1 MQHRNI
7 PSRWN
12 DERAANDSTLVSS
25 CLERAGAH
33 TALADTQTLTLMFD
47 RQVNRPGPFPES
59 TIFTPVALKN
69 PLTLRSVLTP
79 LLTLLISHV

>member
-12 DERAANDSTLVSS
+12 NERAANDSTLVSS

-33 TALADTQTLTLMFD
+33 SALADTQTLTLIFD
-47 RQVNRPGPFPES
+47 RQVDRPARFL
-59 TIFTPVALKN
+59 FTPVALKN
-69 PLTLRSVLTP
+69 PLTLRSVLTH